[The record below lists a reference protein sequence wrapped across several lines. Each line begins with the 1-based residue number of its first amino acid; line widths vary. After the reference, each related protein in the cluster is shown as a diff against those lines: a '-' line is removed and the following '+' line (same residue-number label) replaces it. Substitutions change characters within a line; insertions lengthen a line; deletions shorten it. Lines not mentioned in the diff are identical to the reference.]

1 MYFEAFFST
10 LSVNVTPPP
19 GVYLFEIQKSCFQ
32 LHSLASMLVV
42 GTVEGTQ
49 VQLINTHKWV
59 GNNNYNK
66 S

>member
-49 VQLINTHKWV
+49 VQLINTHK
-59 GNNNYNK
+59 
-66 S
+66 